1 VEENQGDLF
10 DRLGAVPARDP
21 VPDESTRFFGRYHRN
36 PVLPL
41 LALLVTTSAWSWFV
55 NVSSLYSE
63 YEEERR
69 RLDPWAPGAE
79 PSDLTRAA
87 SDVAVSA
94 GVATSV
100 MWWVGAG
107 LVIAA
112 SVVVGLFA
120 SYAHS
125 AVAPKVTA
133 VFGLGLVL
141 VWVVAAVL
149 LRSAVVSN
157 IAALRGLAVT

>member
-1 VEENQGDLF
+1 MEETQGDLF
-10 DRLGAVPARDP
+10 DRLGAVPAQNP
-21 VPDESTRFFGRYHRN
+21 APKESTLFFGRYRRN
-36 PVLPL
+36 PALPI
-41 LALLVTTSAWSWFV
+41 LALLVTTSVWSWFV
-55 NVSSLYSE
+55 NVSNLYSE

-69 RLDPWAPGAE
+69 RLDPWAPGAD

-94 GVATSV
+94 GVATTV

-112 SVVVGLFA
+112 SIVVGLFA

-125 AVAPKVTA
+125 VAAPKATA
-133 VFGLGLVL
+133 MFGLGLVL
-141 VWVVAAVL
+141 LWVVAAGL
-149 LRSAVVSN
+149 LRSAVVSD